1 MPTAHLIDE
10 LIFDCSLDS
19 TVIASNHESVLSAWV
34 SDGLLPAIDGVL
46 NEFDEAGALWCLDC
60 VEIDVGDV
68 SSDNFYAELVQR
80 VQDKLREKLRIA
92 RQNCL
97 LPDFESIESL
107 PVRRLNH
114 IQRDLEKLHVFLLTG
129 NMPWHVDTTD
139 AQVHEKILR
148 NVLQE
153 AGTSLVSLVW
163 RLSVADRALF
173 IKRLVSQFPK
183 HHLENVLIRIAPT
196 QADWILDFLCI
207 YQSAILNTD
216 FIPGVH
222 AELSNSVW
230 EQLFAFFLEENQ
242 DGDHPT
248 QSLSKLVKRLALTQK
263 QDPNVLMSKMAQAAE
278 RSMREGQIKSA
289 LVTALQALTP
299 DMPAISVQNQTSE
312 EALALDTQ
320 AAAIADVRQCQGAD
334 ESLYLRILT
343 ALHEAGLIAAI
354 ADFSSDTTQAGIE
367 QLTQHLRSLT
377 RSSEQLAQWVNR
389 LAQPILL
396 DITYL
401 LSASAAVLIEQL
413 LTQSEILYRQPVSV
427 HRVTKAQWKHQLWC
441 ASLNYL
447 LAEPDPNTE
456 PGVYIQALARG
467 LSGEAQLLPTLR
479 AWSAA
484 LEQKKAYGTIHT
496 LLQTLTIDMP
506 ALEQVEGGR
515 VDAPAI
521 PLKGSAAY
529 QALHRRLSAEH
540 SGADQPD
547 IRHLLQAL
555 MAEDALQLQRIYQDL
570 GRNRYDLAA
579 ARLNP
584 GELLGLIE
592 FRLRTESAMASDDG
606 HIFLQAV
613 EAHASQLTAASHLSR
628 YYRQILADLL
638 QAKEIDLEMIALQVQ
653 ATVEPSVMSNGDQR
667 KDAKPIAT
675 QESGRVE
682 VATAEGSGKHA
693 ETANLLPITPSTLA
707 GVQKSQTVYGPWYLR
722 ILAALRDA
730 GLADEEFKD
739 AAMDSPQANIERFK
753 QHLRTM
759 LRTAQQ
765 RARLAGKLPH
775 SILLDITYLL
785 APLAA
790 ALIEQILAQAE
801 TLYRQPASLHR
812 VTKAHWKQQLWI
824 ANLDYLLAELHPH
837 IEPVAYIRALAR
849 GLSGEAQL
857 LPTLRAWRAALEQ
870 KKAYGTIHT
879 ILQSLIIGAAETD
892 QAERG
897 NADSSEAIF
906 QESLAYQ
913 QLHQRLNA
921 NHSSADQP
929 DIRHLLQAL
938 AAEDV
943 LQLQRIYQDLGR
955 NRYDLA
961 AARLSPAEL
970 LGLIEF
976 RLKTESAMVSD
987 DGHTFLQA
995 VEAHASQLTAASHLS
1010 RYYRQILADLLQA
1023 REIDLEMIALQ
1034 VQATVEPSVMSNG
1047 DQRKDAKPI
1056 ATQESGRVEVET
1068 AEGSGKHAETA
1079 NLLSIIPSTLAGAQ
1093 KSQAVDGPWYLRILA
1108 ALRDAG
1114 LADEE
1119 FKDAAM
1125 DSPQANIE
1133 RFKQH
1138 LRTMLRT
1145 EQQRA
1150 RLAGKLPPSIL
1161 LDITYLLAP
1170 LAAALIEQILAQ
1182 AETLYRQ
1189 PASLHRV
1196 TKAHWRQQ
1204 LWIANLD
1211 YLLAEL
1217 RPHIEPVAYIRALAR
1232 GISGEAQLLPTLRA
1246 WCVALEQKKV
1256 YGTLHKL
1263 LQTLIDSETGRSA
1276 AEIGASLPIDLRG
1289 LLMKVPS
1296 TEILEEIYIHNAGQ
1310 VLAAPYLPRL
1320 FTMLNL
1326 MEDGV
1331 FLDRR
1336 AAERAVHLLQFMVNE
1351 QTQTPEYQL
1360 TLNKVLCGITT
1371 GIPIDSRID
1380 ISEHEKKTI
1389 EGLMLGMIQNW
1400 KTIGNT
1406 SISGL
1411 RQTFLQRKG
1420 RLHLKEDGMW
1430 YLTIE
1435 PGTFDML
1442 LDSLPWSYSVIKHAW
1457 MERAIHVT
1465 WR

>member
-1 MPTAHLIDE
+1 
-10 LIFDCSLDS
+10 
-19 TVIASNHESVLSAWV
+19 
-34 SDGLLPAIDGVL
+34 
-46 NEFDEAGALWCLDC
+46 
-60 VEIDVGDV
+60 
-68 SSDNFYAELVQR
+68 
-80 VQDKLREKLRIA
+80 KLRIA

-97 LPDFESIESL
+97 LPDFKSIESL

-153 AGTSLVSLVW
+153 AGTSLVSLVR
-163 RLSVADRALF
+163 RLSIVDRALF
-173 IKRLVSQFPK
+173 IKRLASQFPK

-196 QADWILDFLCI
+196 QADWILDFLCV

-242 DGDHPT
+242 EGDHPT

-263 QDPNVLMSKMAQAAE
+263 QDPNVLMGKMAQAAE

-289 LVTALQALTP
+289 LVTTLQALTP
-299 DMPAISVQNQTSE
+299 DMPAISVQNQASE

-320 AAAIADVRQCQGAD
+320 AAAIADARQRQGAD
-334 ESLYLRILT
+334 ESLYFRILT

-413 LTQSEILYRQPVSV
+413 LAQSEILYRQPVSV

-456 PGVYIQALARG
+456 PGAYMQALARG

-540 SGADQPD
+540 SSADQPD

-606 HIFLQAV
+606 HTFLQAV

-638 QAKEIDLEMIALQVQ
+638 QAREIDLEMIALQVQ
-653 ATVEPSVMSNGDQR
+653 ATVEPSVMSNDDQR

-801 TLYRQPASLHR
+801 TLYRQPASFHR

-857 LPTLRAWRAALEQ
+857 LPTLRAWSAALEQ

-976 RLKTESAMVSD
+976 RLKTESAMASD
-987 DGHTFLQA
+987 DGYIFLQA
-995 VEAHASQLTAASHLS
+995 VEAHASPLTEASRLS
-1010 RYYRQILADLLQA
+1010 SYYQQVLEDLLQA

-1034 VQATVEPSVMSNG
+1034 VQAIAVPSVMSND
-1047 DQRKDAKPI
+1047 DQKKDAKPI
-1056 ATQESGRVEVET
+1056 ATQESGGIEVAT
-1068 AEGSGKHAETA
+1068 AERSGEHAETA
-1079 NLLSIIPSTLAGAQ
+1079 NLLPITPSTLVDAQ

-1108 ALRDAG
+1108 ALRDAR

-1125 DSPQANIE
+1125 DSPQADIE

-1138 LRTMLRT
+1138 LHTMLRT
-1145 EQQRA
+1145 AQQRA
-1150 RLAGKLPPSIL
+1150 RLAGKLPFSIL

-1196 TKAHWRQQ
+1196 TKAHWKQQ

-1211 YLLAEL
+1211 YLLAEPH
-1217 RPHIEPVAYIRALAR
+1217 PHIEPVAYIRALAR
-1232 GISGEAQLLPTLRA
+1232 GLSGEAQLLPTLRA

-1296 TEILEEIYIHNAGQ
+1296 VEILEEIYIHNAGQ

-1331 FLDRR
+1331 FFDRR
-1336 AAERAVHLLQFMVNE
+1336 AVERAVHLLQFMVNE

-1371 GIPIDSRID
+1371 GIPIDNRID

>member
-389 LAQPILL
+389 LAQPVLL

-456 PGVYIQALARG
+456 PGAYMQALARG

-540 SGADQPD
+540 SSADQPD

-638 QAKEIDLEMIALQVQ
+638 QAREIDLEMIALQVQ
-653 ATVEPSVMSNGDQR
+653 AIAVPSDMSNDDQR
-667 KDAKPIAT
+667 KNAKLIAA
-675 QESGRVE
+675 QGSGGIEVE
-682 VATAEGSGKHA
+682 TAEGSGKHA
-693 ETANLLPITPSTLA
+693 ETANLLPITPSALA
-707 GVQKSQTVYGPWYLR
+707 GAQKSQTVYGPWYLR

-739 AAMDSPQANIERFK
+739 AAMDSPQADIERFK

-765 RARLAGKLPH
+765 RARLAGKLPF

-849 GLSGEAQL
+849 GMSGEAQL
-857 LPTLRAWRAALEQ
+857 LPTLRAWCAALEQ

-987 DGHTFLQA
+987 DGYIFLQA
-995 VEAHASQLTAASHLS
+995 VEAHASQLTEASHLPG
-1010 RYYRQILADLLQA
+1010 YYRQVLADLLQA

-1034 VQATVEPSVMSNG
+1034 VQTMTPHLGVDNDDRREETKPEESKAIADVEA
-1047 DQRKDAKPI
+1047 RKAGILSKSADDTHLQQ
-1056 ATQESGRVEVET
+1056 ATQ
-1068 AEGSGKHAETA
+1068 
-1079 NLLSIIPSTLAGAQ
+1079 STLVDAQ
-1093 KSQAVDGPWYLRILA
+1093 KSKAGYESLYSRILT
-1108 ALRDAG
+1108 ALHEAG
-1114 LADEE
+1114 LIAAIAD
-1119 FKDAAM
+1119 FSSDTT
-1125 DSPQANIE
+1125 QAGIE
-1133 RFKQH
+1133 QLTQH
-1138 LRTMLRT
+1138 LHHVATGQLA
-1145 EQQRA
+1145 QWVN
-1150 RLAGKLPPSIL
+1150 RLTSADFA
-1161 LDITYLLAP
+1161 DITYLLSAS
-1170 LAAALIEQILAQ
+1170 AAVLIEQLLAQ
-1182 AETLYRQ
+1182 AETV
-1189 PASLHRV
+1189 S
-1196 TKAHWRQQ
+1196 
-1204 LWIANLD
+1204 
-1211 YLLAEL
+1211 
-1217 RPHIEPVAYIRALAR
+1217 
-1232 GISGEAQLLPTLRA
+1232 
-1246 WCVALEQKKV
+1246 
-1256 YGTLHKL
+1256 
-1263 LQTLIDSETGRSA
+1263 
-1276 AEIGASLPIDLRG
+1276 
-1289 LLMKVPS
+1289 
-1296 TEILEEIYIHNAGQ
+1296 
-1310 VLAAPYLPRL
+1310 
-1320 FTMLNL
+1320 
-1326 MEDGV
+1326 
-1331 FLDRR
+1331 
-1336 AAERAVHLLQFMVNE
+1336 
-1351 QTQTPEYQL
+1351 
-1360 TLNKVLCGITT
+1360 TT
-1371 GIPIDSRID
+1371 GFCIALPKHTGNSSYGSPIWI
-1380 ISEHEKKTI
+1380 IYW
-1389 EGLMLGMIQNW
+1389 QNF
-1400 KTIGNT
+1400 TRT
-1406 SISGL
+1406 L
-1411 RQTFLQRKG
+1411 
-1420 RLHLKEDGMW
+1420 
-1430 YLTIE
+1430 
-1435 PGTFDML
+1435 
-1442 LDSLPWSYSVIKHAW
+1442 SL
-1457 MERAIHVT
+1457 
-1465 WR
+1465 